1 MTISPLLESAIE
13 SLAHGIE
20 HYFLKYG
27 TSNKFPLLHLDQAV
41 ELLLK
46 AKIQS
51 IKGERIYTRKNKTID
66 YHECFNKLKDFDI
79 PERSILEEIHDKR
92 NVSQHIGSS
101 FDDYSI
107 GYYVKFVYLFF
118 KKFMVNEFDE
128 TLDDYLSYDIKTYV
142 TNIVIEPSKIHETQL
157 EYIEN
162 LIGEGKYEQSVISS
176 WNALEFL
183 IKAYSDKDI
192 GKSIDDIIELIK
204 SNKKFEGID
213 AEELKDI
220 YKLKDSILFNDADID
235 LEKAQEIHDGVV
247 DLINSKIVIVP
258 VNTPEKI
265 SKRRLSD
272 EDTAE
277 PVRIIDDTTPVENE
291 QELFFTNLKL
301 YNSNNEYVSDANSIL
316 KLYKK
321 RIELEI
327 EDIEGYEFLTQSAIH
342 HKLPCWFWANELTAD
357 KIAEIIS
364 RNLKI
369 WGYYPILYSLNT
381 LLLLSNK
388 MSTDILQSLTAD
400 KRMSIALKSSK
411 FLAFKNDLHQV
422 RDYFGING
430 LKRLEHLKKIN
441 PELTSLPKP
450 FTEKIINKKSNGE
463 VTVIKI
469 IQIDDDFKILSE
481 IFDSGDENTEKTI
494 LDSLSYI
501 KDEKSISF
509 FMAIINDIKD
519 YSRYKDVILRLDA
532 AVYCPKAN

>member
-1 MTISPLLESAIE
+1 M
-13 SLAHGIE
+13 
-20 HYFLKYG
+20 
-27 TSNKFPLLHLDQAV
+27 
-41 ELLLK
+41 LK

-51 IKGERIYTRKNKTID
+51 IKGATIYTKKGKTIE
-66 YHECFNKLKDFDI
+66 YYECFNKLKDINI
-79 PERSILEEIHDKR
+79 PQRSILEEIHDKR
-92 NVSQHIGSS
+92 NFSQHLGSS

-118 KKFMVNEFDE
+118 RDFMINEFDE
-128 TLDDYLSYDIKTYV
+128 TLDDYLSSDIKTYV
-142 TNIVIEPSKIHETQL
+142 NNIVIKPSKIRESQL
-157 EYIEN
+157 EYMNN
-162 LIGEGKYEQSVISS
+162 LIGEGKYAQSVISS

-183 IKAYSDKDI
+183 IQAYSDKDI
-192 GKSIDDIIELIK
+192 GKSIDDIIESIK
-204 SNKKFEGID
+204 SNEKFEGID
-213 AEELKDI
+213 VEELKDI
-220 YKLKDSILFNDADID
+220 YKLKNSILFDDADID
-235 LEKAQEIHDGVV
+235 LEKAQEIHDGAV

-277 PVRIIDDTTPVENE
+277 PVRIFDDTTPVENE
-291 QELFFTNLKL
+291 QELFFTSLKL

-316 KLYKK
+316 RLYKK
-321 RIELEI
+321 RNEFEI

-342 HKLPCWFWANELTAD
+342 HKLPCWFWAKELAAD

-369 WGYYPILYSLNT
+369 WGYFPILYSLNT
-381 LLLLSNK
+381 LLLLPNK

-400 KRMSIALKSSK
+400 KRVSLASKSSK
-411 FLAFKNDLHQV
+411 FLALKNDLDQV

-450 FTEKIINKKSNGE
+450 FTEKIINKKSNEE
-463 VTVIKI
+463 VTAIKI
-469 IQIDDDFKILSE
+469 IKSDDDFKILSE
-481 IFDSGDENTEKTI
+481 IFDSGDENTRKTI

-519 YSRYKDVILRLDA
+519 YSRYKDVILKLDA
-532 AVYCPKAN
+532 AVYCPKVN

>member
-1 MTISPLLESAIE
+1 M
-13 SLAHGIE
+13 
-20 HYFLKYG
+20 
-27 TSNKFPLLHLDQAV
+27 
-41 ELLLK
+41 
-46 AKIQS
+46 
-51 IKGERIYTRKNKTID
+51 
-66 YHECFNKLKDFDI
+66 
-79 PERSILEEIHDKR
+79 
-92 NVSQHIGSS
+92 
-101 FDDYSI
+101 
-107 GYYVKFVYLFF
+107 
-118 KKFMVNEFDE
+118 MNEFGE
-128 TLDDYLSYDIKTYV
+128 TLDDYISSDIKTYV
-142 TNIVIEPSKIHETQL
+142 TNIVIEPSKIHESQL
-157 EYIEN
+157 EYINN
-162 LIGEGKYEQSVISS
+162 LMGEGKYEQSVISS

-183 IKAYSDKDI
+183 IKAYSNKDV
-192 GKSIDDIIELIK
+192 GKSIDDIIESIK

-213 AEELKDI
+213 VEELKDI
-220 YKLKDSILFNDADID
+220 YNLKDSILFDDADID
-235 LEKAQEIHDGVV
+235 LEKAQEIHDGAV
-247 DLINSKIVIVP
+247 DLINSKIVIVS

-265 SKRRLSD
+265 RKIRLSD
-272 EDTAE
+272 DDTAE

-291 QELFFTNLKL
+291 QELYFTNLKL

-342 HKLPCWFWANELTAD
+342 HKLPCWFWAKELTAD

-400 KRMSIALKSSK
+400 KRKSIALKSSK
-411 FLAFKNDLHQV
+411 FLALKNDLYQV
-422 RDYFGING
+422 RDYFGINE

-441 PELTSLPKP
+441 PESTSLQKP
-450 FTEKIINKKSNGE
+450 FTEKIINNKSNGE
-463 VTVIKI
+463 VTVVKI
-469 IQIDDDFKILSE
+469 IKNEDDFKILSE
-481 IFDSGDENTEKTI
+481 IFNSGDENTEKTI

-519 YSRYKDVILRLDA
+519 YSQYKDVILKLDA
-532 AVYCPKAN
+532 AVYCQNVN